1 MSFKSCFCWNK
12 PICSFFNVL
21 LLFQQDKTHPV
32 IPFAVMSGFACASG
46 CLCGLLPETL
56 GRRTL
61 ETLEDISHASPL
73 HDELRDSDQSE
84 EYLTSSV

>member
-1 MSFKSCFCWNK
+1 MAAFDQAGASIAPFV
-12 PICSFFNVL
+12 VL
-21 LLFQQDKTHPV
+21 LDKTHPV

-84 EYLTSSV
+84 EHLTSSV